1 MKKVLSIKNSFGEEL
16 PLHKMDIMFVGDD
29 MVYAK
34 FKGTGNCFAK
44 MYGPCDGYTVTI
56 EN

>member
-1 MKKVLSIKNSFGEEL
+1 MKKVLSSINSYGEEL
-16 PLHKMDIMFVGDD
+16 RLHKMDIMCIGDD

>member
-16 PLHKMDIMFVGDD
+16 PLHKMDIMFIGDD